1 MNISAEAELQANTRT
16 SVAEVRATT
25 LSATVDFDRDGV
37 QHGFIKLPYSHDQSA
52 WGCIMIPISVVKNG
66 IGPTALLTG
75 GNHGDEYEGIT
86 SLLKLANEL
95 SAQEVHGRVI
105 IVPAMNYPAV
115 QNGSRTSPIDKG
127 NMNRSFP
134 GNPAGSMTER
144 IADYFQRHLI
154 PLCDYALDI
163 HSGGKTLDI
172 LPFAAAHRLPDPQ
185 QEAKCIEGAR
195 LFGTAA
201 SMILFEL
208 DAASLYD
215 TAVEAQGKVF
225 VTTELRGGGTS
236 TPETMAL
243 ADRGVRNFLKFA
255 GILDGEPELTD
266 EPSMQLDM
274 PDASCY
280 VQSTHRGILELTC
293 SLGDRLTQGDL
304 VARVHTFERTGTP
317 PVEYR
322 AERDGLLVARRF
334 PALVDIGDTLAVI
347 ADIVE
352 S

>member
-1 MNISAEAELQANTRT
+1 MNISVEAELQANRCTPAVEMRPST
-16 SVAEVRATT
+16 I
-25 LSATVDFDRDGV
+25 SATVDFDRDGV
-37 QHGFIKLPYSHDQSA
+37 QHGFLKLPYSHDQSA

-66 IGPTALLTG
+66 EGPTALLTG

-86 SLLKLANEL
+86 SLLKLASEL
-95 SAQEVHGRVI
+95 SAEQVRGRVI

-144 IADYFQRHLI
+144 IADYFQRYLI

-172 LPFAAAHRLPDPQ
+172 LPFAAAHRLPDAQ
-185 QEAKCIEGAR
+185 QEARCIEGAR
-195 LFGTAA
+195 LFGTPA

-215 TAVEAQGKVF
+215 TAVEVQGKVF

-255 GILDGEPELTD
+255 GILDGEPELP
-266 EPSMQLDM
+266 EAAPLQLDM

-280 VQSTHRGILELTC
+280 VQSTHRGILELTL
-293 SLGDRLTQGDL
+293 SLGEPVRQGDL
-304 VARVHTFERTGTP
+304 VARVHAFERTGTP
-317 PVEYR
+317 AVEYR
-322 AERDGLLVARRF
+322 AQRDGLLVARRF

>member
-1 MNISAEAELQANTRT
+1 MNISSEVELQANAR
-16 SVAEVRATT
+16 SSAVEMRATT
-25 LSATVDFDRDGV
+25 LSATVDFDQDGV
-37 QHGFIKLPYSHDQSA
+37 QHGFLKLPYSHDQSA

-66 IGPTALLTG
+66 TGPTALLTG

-95 SAQEVHGRVI
+95 RAEDVQGRVI

-134 GNPAGSMTER
+134 GSPTGSMTER
-144 IADYFQRHLI
+144 IADYFQRYLI

-185 QEAKCIEGAR
+185 QEARCIEGAR

-255 GILDGEPELTD
+255 GILDGEPELAD

-280 VQSTHRGILELTC
+280 VQSIHRGILELTR
-293 SLGDRLTQGDL
+293 SLGDRVRRGDL
-304 VARVHTFERTGTP
+304 VARVHAFERTGAP

-322 AERDGLLVARRF
+322 AERNGLLVARRF

-352 S
+352 G

>member
-1 MNISAEAELQANTRT
+1 MNISVEAQLQANRCNTVVETRAST
-16 SVAEVRATT
+16 I
-25 LSATVDFDRDGV
+25 SATVDFDQDGV
-37 QHGFIKLPYSHDQSA
+37 QHGFLKLPYSHDQSA
-52 WGCIMIPISVVKNG
+52 WGCIMIPVSVVKNG
-66 IGPTALLTG
+66 EGPTALLTG

-95 SAQEVHGRVI
+95 RAEDVQGRVI

-127 NMNRSFP
+127 NMNRAFP

-144 IADYFQRHLI
+144 IADYFQRYLI

-172 LPFAAAHRLPDPQ
+172 VPFAAAHRLPDPQ
-185 QEAKCIEGAR
+185 QEAKCIDGAR

-225 VTTELRGGGTS
+225 VTTELGGGGTS
-236 TPETMAL
+236 TPKTMAL

-255 GILDGEPELTD
+255 GIIAGELEPAD
-266 EPSMQLDM
+266 EPLLQLDM

-280 VQSTHRGILELTC
+280 VQSTHRGILELTR
-293 SLGDRLTQGDL
+293 SLGDRLRQGDL
-304 VARVHTFERTGTP
+304 VARVHAFERTGTP
-317 PVEYR
+317 AVEYR
-322 AERDGLLVARRF
+322 AQRDGLLVARRF